1 MSELAR
7 QEMMVVVRQLK
18 EQEDILKKQEFLTSK
33 VKENVSRLDEKDIID
48 AEQSKRLEELGAIL
62 SNKDLVDQ
70 KQEEAIKILFDY
82 TEQKNILDKNQ
93 SEEIERLKKMQ
104 PKRLFLIT
112 ICISIISL
120 LISTTTHIMQFLR

>member
-1 MSELAR
+1 M
-7 QEMMVVVRQLK
+7 
-18 EQEDILKKQEFLTSK
+18 
-33 VKENVSRLDEKDIID
+33 DEKDIID

-120 LISTTTHIMQFLR
+120 LISTTALIMQFLR